1 MNERQQQT
9 ISDAVFYWEL
19 GLLRFLYSKGILTEQ
34 EYNGILA
41 IAEQQSE
48 ERNKCV

>member
-19 GLLRFLYSKGILTEQ
+19 GMLRFLYSKEILTEQ